1 MHVLGTRDYSELPAY
16 LKGCDVAVIPY
27 RLNEYTESVFP
38 IKFFEYMATGK
49 PVVISRLPA
58 LEGFLDSVR
67 VADDEQSFVAQCDDA
82 IESAGAGAEARVALA
97 EANSWSK
104 RVSDLM
110 GLIEQK
116 LAARN
121 PATSRSDPG

>member
-1 MHVLGTRDYSELPAY
+1 M
-16 LKGCDVAVIPY
+16 
-27 RLNEYTESVFP
+27 
-38 IKFFEYMATGK
+38 
-49 PVVISRLPA
+49 VVSRLPA
-58 LEGFLDSVR
+58 LDGFLDAVR
-67 VADDEQSFVAQCDDA
+67 VADDEHSFVAQCDDA

-116 LAARN
+116 LASEN
-121 PATSRSDPG
+121 PGSRASAAG